1 MAGARAGP
9 SRGGPRPDVRAAR
22 RRRAA
27 WLGAS
32 VAVLSLAAGAVAL
45 QRAGDDARVGVRETR
60 PVPQLSPVGAEV
72 TRPVPS
78 AAPVDVSFSRRPS
91 PLTPG
96 RTPLRAGDLPAA
108 VGRWERV
115 GFGDAF
121 LHYARPGTLGR
132 IELVP
137 LGPGATLQ
145 ELGPELMDG
154 VALDGGRAVCGSMGG
169 RPLCLVQAGALGVM
183 QVTPSSGVP
192 PGALW
197 EFTGTFAR
205 AVN

>member
-9 SRGGPRPDVRAAR
+9 RRGGPRPDVREAG

-27 WLGAS
+27 WLGAI
-32 VAVLSLAAGAVAL
+32 VAVLSVAASAVAL
-45 QRAGDDARVGVRETR
+45 QRAGDDARIGVRETR
-60 PVPQLSPVGAEV
+60 PVPQPSSAPAV

-78 AAPVDVSFSRRPS
+78 AAPVDVTSYRRPS
-91 PLTPG
+91 PMTPG
-96 RTPLRAGDLPAA
+96 RTPLRADDLPEA
-108 VGRWERV
+108 VDRWERV

-137 LGPGATLQ
+137 FGRDATLQ
-145 ELGPELMDG
+145 ELGPELIDG

-169 RPLCLVQAGALGVM
+169 RPLCLVRAGALGVM
-183 QVTPSSGVP
+183 QVVPSTGVSA
-192 PGALW
+192 GALW
-197 EFTGTFAR
+197 EFAGAFAR
-205 AVN
+205 AAN